1 MTIIAT
7 VLTVATNQVRSI
19 ERRGGKLQNREIAS
33 ATYTKPCG
41 TGTSACSG
49 IATLA
54 EASFFCSNQGRYTAA
69 DGSGGGA
76 QLGGARMDFVRNF
89 RSLSRAVLRCPN
101 PPDENPMLS
110 P

>member
-54 EASFFCSNQGRYTAA
+54 EATFFCSNQGRCRVHRSREIGQRGAAVGGA
-69 DGSGGGA
+69 DGFCSEYSIAQQSGSA
-76 QLGGARMDFVRNF
+76 LPEPAR
-89 RSLSRAVLRCPN
+89 
-101 PPDENPMLS
+101 
-110 P
+110 